1 MRRHSRRLAMPLVLA
16 CAALSGGCD
25 TLGNGRALAASPQAL
40 GDVAVVG
47 RSTREDVLRNLGEA
61 NIYRFAN
68 GAESWTYR
76 ETHGLPRFVQYV
88 PVLSAAN
95 LLVPPRVTEVAF
107 LFDAR
112 GVLLRIDRRE

>member
-1 MRRHSRRLAMPLVLA
+1 MKHHSRRLASALVLA

-25 TLGNGRALAASPQAL
+25 TLGNGRAFAKSPQTPQ
-40 GDVAVVG
+40 DVAVVG

-61 NIYRFAN
+61 NVYRFAN

-76 ETHGLPRFVQYV
+76 ETHGLPRFVQFV
-88 PVLSAAN
+88 PVLSVAN
-95 LLVPPRVTEVAF
+95 LLIPPKVSEVAF
-107 LFDAR
+107 LFDAQ